1 MISVFRGWPR
11 KIPGS
16 YTFVAETLKPLK
28 PMIFHRKANSVIL
41 VNVFLSIGKAK
52 AVFR

>member
-16 YTFVAETLKPLK
+16 YTFVAETLK